1 MATERP
7 AEKARQVRAMF
18 RRIVARYDLLNT
30 LMSWGLDRHWRRMAV
45 RMAEVGGSLVLD
57 LATGTGELAFEALR
71 QGAARVVGVDF
82 APEMLA
88 VAAAK
93 ARRLGLSPPP
103 DWVVGDALNLPF
115 ADASFD
121 VVVNGFLLRNLADLD
136 LAFREMY
143 RVLKPGGRLVCL
155 DAVEPDLGPL
165 MPFYRLY
172 FHRLVP
178 LIGGLISGDPAAYAY
193 LPASLKN
200 LPHGTG
206 LLKLMVAAGF
216 KETHFRPLTLG
227 LVALYAGRRPS

>member
-1 MATERP
+1 MTTERP

-200 LPHGTG
+200 LPQGTG

-216 KETHFRPLTLG
+216 KETRFRPLTLG
-227 LVALYAGRRPS
+227 LVALYAGRRPP

>member
-30 LMSWGLDRHWRRMAV
+30 LMSWGLDRHWRRVAV
-45 RMAEVGGSLVLD
+45 RTAGVGGRLVLD

-88 VAAAK
+88 RAAAK
-93 ARRLGLSPPP
+93 ARRLGRSPSP

-121 VVVNGFLLRNLADLD
+121 VVVNGFLLRNLADLN
-136 LAFREMY
+136 LAFREIY
-143 RVLKPGGRLVCL
+143 RVLKPGGRVVCL

-165 MPFYRLY
+165 MPLYRLY

-200 LPHGTG
+200 LPQGAE
-206 LLKLMVAAGF
+206 LLKLMAAAGF
-216 KETHFRPLTLG
+216 EETRFRPLTLG
-227 LVALYAGRRPS
+227 LVALYAGRRPP

>member
-1 MATERP
+1 MTTERP

-57 LATGTGELAFEALR
+57 LATGTGELAIEALR

-200 LPHGTG
+200 LPQGTG

-216 KETHFRPLTLG
+216 KETRFRPLTLG
-227 LVALYAGRRPS
+227 LVALYAGRRPP